1 MNRDKSRKGLAS
13 CRISVEPVE
22 QGNAESAHKRPLV
35 SVGSGCRKAG
45 VEGSIY
51 LRVELGGDSK
61 SFPQLVSPPPSSS
74 QAFASSLLLYGLQA
88 GLPMSEL
95 AFPWPCLTALS
106 PCLPIA
112 SARGVY
118 SKKSSREGGYQAT
131 LGWKC
136 CLFLGPYLLTP
147 LLPSAQEI
155 HMFPSS
161 PPRGSGLHSL

>member
-1 MNRDKSRKGLAS
+1 M
-13 CRISVEPVE
+13 
-22 QGNAESAHKRPLV
+22 
-35 SVGSGCRKAG
+35 
-45 VEGSIY
+45 EGSIY

-88 GLPMSEL
+88 GLPLSEL

-131 LGWKC
+131 PGWKC

-147 LLPSAQEI
+147 Y
-155 HMFPSS
+155 FPQHRSYTCF
-161 PPRGSGLHSL
+161 PPRLLGAPGYIPSCFLPEGLAGR

>member
-1 MNRDKSRKGLAS
+1 MLNLLTSALWCPWAQAAGRQKWKGVS
-13 CRISVEPVE
+13 ISGLRWVETP
-22 QGNAESAHKRPLV
+22 
-35 SVGSGCRKAG
+35 
-45 VEGSIY
+45 
-51 LRVELGGDSK
+51 K

-112 SARGVY
+112 SPRGVY